1 MKKSLAIDT
10 LRFAKRLEEAGTPR
24 PTADAMADAL
34 NDELVDHQLTKADL
48 AEALLPIHKQLAAAD
63 SRFDAMDAKIDSKF
77 NELDG
82 KIDSKF
88 NELDGKVDSK
98 FNELDAKFDAKF
110 GALSTKLSLGLSL
123 VSLMF
128 TAFVGLAGAM
138 LVRTAPPAPAPAPVE
153 QPAEA
158 TVSPVG
164 TASSPPAQE
173 EPSSE

>member
-10 LRFAKRLEEAGTPR
+10 LRYAKRLEEAGVAR

-63 SRFDAMDAKIDSKF
+63 SRFEAMDAKI
-77 NELDG
+77 
-82 KIDSKF
+82 
-88 NELDGKVDSK
+88 DSK

-158 TVSPVG
+158 PAPPVG

>member
-34 NDELVDHQLTKADL
+34 NDELVDHELTKADL

-63 SRFDAMDAKIDSKF
+63 SRFEAMDAKI
-77 NELDG
+77 
-82 KIDSKF
+82 
-88 NELDGKVDSK
+88 DSK

-110 GALSTKLSLGLSL
+110 GALSTKLNLGLSL
-123 VSLMF
+123 VFLMF
-128 TAFVGLAGAM
+128 SAFVGLAGAM
-138 LVRTAPPAPAPAPVE
+138 LVRTAPPAPVPAPVE

-158 TVSPVG
+158 PVSPVG

-173 EPSSE
+173 GPQPSSQQAGPPP

>member
-24 PTADAMADAL
+24 STADAMAEAL

-48 AEALLPIHKQLAAAD
+48 AEALLPIHKQLAAVD
-63 SRFDAMDAKIDSKF
+63 SRFEAMDAKIDSKF

-88 NELDGKVDSK
+88 NELD
-98 FNELDAKFDAKF
+98 AKFDAKF
-110 GALSTKLSLGLSL
+110 GALSVKLNLGLSL
-123 VSLMF
+123 VFLMF

-138 LVRTAPPAPAPAPVE
+138 FVRTAPPAPAPAAVE
-153 QPAEA
+153 QPAETPA
-158 TVSPVG
+158 SPVG

>member
-63 SRFDAMDAKIDSKF
+63 SRFST
-77 NELDG
+77 
-82 KIDSKF
+82 
-88 NELDGKVDSK
+88 
-98 FNELDAKFDAKF
+98 LDAKFDAKF
-110 GALSTKLSLGLSL
+110 GSLSWRLNLGFAM
-123 VSLMF
+123 VFLMF
-128 TAFVGLAGAM
+128 SILGGL
-138 LVRTAPPAPAPAPVE
+138 LIVRTAPPAPVPVPVE

-158 TVSPVG
+158 PVPPVG
-164 TASSPPAQE
+164 TGSSPTAQV
-173 EPSSE
+173 EPQPLSQQPGPPP

>member
-63 SRFDAMDAKIDSKF
+63 SRFEAMDAKI
-77 NELDG
+77 
-82 KIDSKF
+82 
-88 NELDGKVDSK
+88 DSK

-138 LVRTAPPAPAPAPVE
+138 LVRTAPPAPAPVPVE

-158 TVSPVG
+158 PVSSVG